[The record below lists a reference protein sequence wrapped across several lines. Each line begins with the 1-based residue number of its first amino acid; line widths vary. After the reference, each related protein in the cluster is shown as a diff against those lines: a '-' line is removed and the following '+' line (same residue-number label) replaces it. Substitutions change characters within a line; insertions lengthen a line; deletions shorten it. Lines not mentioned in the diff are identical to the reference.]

1 MHTRLRP
8 IQYSFNII
16 HLIESD
22 RREYSCCA
30 FVFQF
35 VSKLP
40 ENHLD
45 TYLKVEFMFKEP
57 SHRFSISVKLPAFI
71 GHFLSVRLSVR
82 LSVYPFVCLLS
93 VTKDARVCT
102 AWCRHLTHRLH
113 FWTPANMAHVHML
126 SVVSIF
132 NACKDTLFDGSAAPQ

>member
-35 VSKLP
+35 VSKWP

-71 GHFLSVRLSVR
+71 GHFLSVRLSI
-82 LSVYPFVCLLS
+82 CLPVVSHKGRSSL
-93 VTKDARVCT
+93 
-102 AWCRHLTHRLH
+102 HRLM
-113 FWTPANMAHVHML
+113 PA
-126 SVVSIF
+126 F
-132 NACKDTLFDGSAAPQ
+132 NPQAALLNPCEYGPRTYALCC

>member
-16 HLIESD
+16 HFIESD

-71 GHFLSVRLSVR
+71 GHFLSVRLSV
-82 LSVYPFVCLLS
+82 YPFVCLLS

-102 AWCRHLTHRLH
+102 A
-113 FWTPANMAHVHML
+113 
-126 SVVSIF
+126 
-132 NACKDTLFDGSAAPQ
+132 